1 MITQEQQWLGYKI
14 SHHLLPDP
22 IHHLFD
28 EHDGKKQHRYPTR
41 NKAVPNI
48 QQHHH
53 KLYNSS
59 FLCRSIVSYTKLAG
73 TTRNSTSLK
82 CFSKKLRLKYNN

>member
-1 MITQEQQWLGYKI
+1 MITQEQWLGYKI

-22 IHHLFD
+22 IYHLFD

-59 FLCRSIVSYTKLAG
+59 FLCRSIVSYTKLPG

>member
-14 SHHLLPDP
+14 SHHLLPGP

-28 EHDGKKQHRYPTR
+28 KRGRKKQHRYPAR

-59 FLCRSIVSYTKLAG
+59 FLCRNIVSYTKLPG
-73 TTRNSTSLK
+73 TTRNSTSLE
-82 CFSKKLRLKYNN
+82 CFSKKLRLKYNY